1 MLDTFN
7 NLQDSMSSSLG
18 DLIASVGEGVADAQK
33 ALDAGSLA
41 QTLAIYGDSTKS
53 EEANNT
59 MMKLREI
66 GYQPTFYVLPETK
79 VKMKISL
86 SLSQSSVRNITT
98 NKPSEV
104 APQRLSKTRLYAT
117 PLNAS
122 NSNKYNINYRSSVEL
137 EFMIKPVPPP
147 EQFRLVPD
155 LTGKTIEE
163 AKSKLNEFG
172 LDYIIKN
179 LKEEDIGERKIELTT
194 PKKGTILKISDVIEL
209 VFEK

>member
-7 NLQDSMSSSLG
+7 NLQDSISSSLG
-18 DLIASVGEGVADAQK
+18 DIIASVGEGVADAQK

-41 QTLAIYGDSTKS
+41 QTLAIYDDSKKN
-53 EEANNT
+53 EDANNT

-86 SLSQSSVRNITT
+86 ALSQSSISQANNNQINTSPR
-98 NKPSEV
+98 
-104 APQRLSKTRLYAT
+104 RLSKTKLYAT

-122 NSNKYNINYRSSVEL
+122 NSNKYNINYQSSVEL

-147 EQFRLVPD
+147 EQFRLMPD
-155 LTGKTIEE
+155 LNNKTLEE
-163 AKSKLNEFG
+163 AKNKLNEFG
-172 LDYIIKN
+172 LEYSIKN
-179 LKEEDIGERKIELTT
+179 MKEEAIEKNKIKETN
-194 PKKGTILKISDVIEL
+194 PKKGAILKLGDVVEL
-209 VFEK
+209 TFEAK